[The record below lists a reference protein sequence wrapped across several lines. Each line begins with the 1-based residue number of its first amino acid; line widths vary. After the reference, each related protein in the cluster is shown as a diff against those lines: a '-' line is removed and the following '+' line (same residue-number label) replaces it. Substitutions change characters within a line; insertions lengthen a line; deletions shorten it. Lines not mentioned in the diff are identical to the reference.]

1 MANKP
6 SEQTKQAVALRYQPK
21 EDHAPKVTAKGRGF
35 LAEQIV
41 ALARQHN
48 VPIREDKNLLQ
59 VLSRL
64 DLNEEIPPEVYRAV
78 AAILA
83 FIYRMGQRPH
93 NK

>member
-1 MANKP
+1 MADKTQ
-6 SEQTKQAVALRYQPK
+6 EHTKHAVALRYQPQ
-21 EDHAPKVTAKGRGF
+21 EDHAPKVTAKGKGF
-35 LAEQIV
+35 LAEQII

-83 FIYRMGQRPH
+83 FIYRMGQQPH